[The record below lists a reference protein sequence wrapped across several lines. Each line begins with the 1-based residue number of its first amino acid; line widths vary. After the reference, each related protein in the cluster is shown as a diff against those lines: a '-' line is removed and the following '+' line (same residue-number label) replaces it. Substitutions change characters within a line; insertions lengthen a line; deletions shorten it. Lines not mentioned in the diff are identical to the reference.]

1 MDGSALIVSLATPE
15 LGLAYY
21 DMRSRQVAA
30 DGGDEGGVEPARED
44 QQSGDVTLGSLVTRH
59 ASLTVVQLLVPGV
72 AVWTAK
78 PSG

>member
-1 MDGSALIVSLATPE
+1 MDGSAFIVSLATPE